1 MKFLTNVGSSAKGL
15 VLKAGAK
22 VSKRSPEILLVCG
35 AVTFV
40 GTVVVAC
47 KQTLKCE
54 EVLDKHERAMQD
66 IENCLEMAS
75 EEPDKVDYTLEDAK
89 KDRFIAYCHT
99 GLGFA
104 RVYAPAFLLG
114 TVSLVCFGCS
124 YNILR
129 KRNLA
134 LTIAYGAV
142 EKAFKEYRSRVKEQ
156 LGEETDKYFRYGFKK
171 VKGAVIEGRDS
182 EGNRIAVKSD
192 EEIDT
197 VPWDE
202 EKKGDGTLDN
212 ATFFFAPE
220 TSKYYFPDELH
231 NDATISAAKNVA
243 QVEYNMKGFLFL
255 NEVLKDLGLPEV
267 PYGQL
272 VGWKKGL
279 GDDEIDFRVQKVRRK
294 ASTDPNRNP
303 LGLTYETVYVFD
315 FNTCGI
321 IWDKI

>member
-1 MKFLTNVGSSAKGL
+1 MKFLSNVGNSLKGNF
-15 VLKAGAK
+15 LKVGAK
-22 VSKRSPEILLVCG
+22 ISKKSPEILMVCG

-54 EVLDKHERAMQD
+54 DILDKHNRSMSD
-66 IENCLEMAS
+66 INDCLELA
-75 EEPDKVDYTLEDAK
+75 EETPDKVEYTLEDAK
-89 KDRFIAYCHT
+89 RDRFIAYCQT

-104 RVYAPAFLLG
+104 RIYAPAFLLG

-124 YNILR
+124 FNIMR

-134 LTIAYGAV
+134 LTIAYGAI
-142 EKAFKEYRSRVKEQ
+142 EHAFNEYRSRVKSE
-156 LGEETDKYFRYGFKK
+156 LGEESDRYFRYGFKK
-171 VKGAVIEGRDS
+171 VRDAVIEGRDS
-182 EGNRIAVKSD
+182 EGNRIAVNAD
-192 EEIDT
+192 EIDA

-202 EKKGDGTLDN
+202 SEKRDSTLDN
-212 ATFFFAPE
+212 ATFLFAPE

-231 NDATISAAKNVA
+231 NDMTISAARNVA

-255 NEVLKDLGLPEV
+255 NEVLKDLGLQEV

-272 VGWKKGL
+272 VGWKKGF
-279 GDDEIDFRVQKVRRK
+279 GDDEINFRVEKIHRK
-294 ASTDPNRNP
+294 ASSDPNRNP
-303 LGLTYETVYVFD
+303 LGLTHETIYLFD